1 VGVGLE
7 WDWSGIGVGLE
18 WDWSGI
24 GVGVFAALIETV
36 AWPSWPWSRNINKE
50 YVISYLSLVIC
61 HFSSPIFARLKVS

>member
-1 VGVGLE
+1 
-7 WDWSGIGVGLE
+7 
-18 WDWSGI
+18 
-24 GVGVFAALIETV
+24 VGVFAALIETV